1 MVMLDDFD
9 RAAAV
14 VQAVVCS
21 VRDDQWSLP
30 TACAEWDVRAVV
42 NHLAHGNARVAEWA
56 GAGPAA
62 PPGDYLGADPPGAFT
77 ASVARAREVL
87 AEPGLATRLVTT
99 PLGDV
104 PGSLLVHMRLNE
116 YLAHGWDVADAT
128 GQPTDFVPDLAEQA
142 LESWRTRFG
151 DQSRPPGGPFAP
163 ELPAPPDAAAA
174 DRLAAFLGRT
184 PVRAGELRP

>member
-1 MVMLDDFD
+1 M
-9 RAAAV
+9 
-14 VQAVVCS
+14 
-21 VRDDQWSLP
+21 
-30 TACAEWDVRAVV
+30 V

-151 DQSRPPGGPFAP
+151 DQAGPWAVRSRRSSRRPRTRRRPTGWRRSSGGRRCAREHSGLDRTRRSSARPP
-163 ELPAPPDAAAA
+163 AACA
-174 DRLAAFLGRT
+174 
-184 PVRAGELRP
+184 AGERRGER